1 MLPFFWPR
9 CLICTIFCFWM
20 VFSWE
25 RERRKGDWGTVVVG
39 DNRPGGRWYWPS
51 AIWIHIVL
59 DQDVDMTCHRNY
71 HWFCICMSLVH
82 CCIQEL
88 VGINSA
94 VVGGGGSLCGQQI
107 YSEVV
112 PVCCGS
118 DKKKKRVSGL
128 VGATVQDVK
137 GHRKPHN
144 SKSTRFCGICPVC
157 KPKATPQSYSW
168 LWCSCRQYL
177 WQA

>member
-1 MLPFFWPR
+1 MHNFLLLNGFQLR
-9 CLICTIFCFWM
+9 
-20 VFSWE
+20 E
-25 RERRKGDWGTVVVG
+25 REEEGRLRDSGRGGQQTWGTVILTLCHMDSHSTG
-39 DNRPGGRWYWPS
+39 SGCGY
-51 AIWIHIVL
+51 
-59 DQDVDMTCHRNY
+59 DM
-71 HWFCICMSLVH
+71 S
-82 CCIQEL
+82 QEL
-88 VGINSA
+88 SLILYLYEFSPLLHPGIGRHQLSCG
-94 VVGGGGSLCGQQI
+94 GGGGSLCGQQI

-157 KPKATPQSYSW
+157 KPKATPQSYS
-168 LWCSCRQYL
+168 
-177 WQA
+177 